1 MDPIRHRYDFVYFFD
16 VTNGNPNGDP
26 DVGNL
31 PRIDPLTG
39 LGLVTD
45 VCLKRKIRNYVSIAK
60 GDRAPFEIYL
70 KDRAIL
76 NQQHQRAHDAL
87 GTSDS
92 EPDRSSL
99 PSENVEAA
107 REWMCRNFY
116 DVRTFGAVMSTG
128 INCGQVRGP
137 VQLAFARSVDT
148 VELVEHATF
157 RTAVVT
163 EAESERQRG
172 VNRTLVRRAAIPYGL
187 YRVHGFVSPHFARQS
202 GFSEVDLEL
211 LWSALENLFEGDRS
225 VSRGEMSAQGLYI
238 FRHESPLGNASAHAL
253 FRKIEVQ
260 RRTLD
265 GSPPRQSEDYE
276 IEVDP
281 QALPQGVE
289 LLVRGRECGF
299 RMA

>member
-45 VCLKRKIRNYVSIAK
+45 VCLKRKIRNYVSIAE

-76 NQQHQRAHDAL
+76 NQQHQRAKDAL
-87 GTSDS
+87 GISDE
-92 EPDRSSL
+92 EPDGSLCSSN
-99 PSENVEAA
+99 SIEAA

-116 DVRTFGAVMSTG
+116 DVRSFGAVMSTG
-128 INCGQVRGP
+128 VNCGQVRGP
-137 VQLAFARSVDT
+137 VQITFARSVEPI
-148 VELVEHATF
+148 ELVEHATF

-172 VNRTLVRRAAIPYGL
+172 VNRTLVHRAMVPYGL
-187 YRVHGFVSPHFARQS
+187 YRAHGFVSPHFAHQT
-202 GFSEVDLEL
+202 GFSEADLEL
-211 LWSALENLFEGDRS
+211 LWNALENLFETDRS
-225 VSRGEMSAQGLYI
+225 ASRGEMCAQGLYI
-238 FRHESPLGNASAHAL
+238 FRHESRLGNAPAHAL
-253 FRKIEVQ
+253 FRRIQVERVN
-260 RRTLD
+260 RD
-265 GSPPRQSEDYE
+265 GPPPRRLEDYE
-276 IEVDP
+276 VRVDP
-281 QALPQGVE
+281 EQLPQGVE
-289 LLVRGRECGF
+289 MIVRRQPL
-299 RMA
+299 